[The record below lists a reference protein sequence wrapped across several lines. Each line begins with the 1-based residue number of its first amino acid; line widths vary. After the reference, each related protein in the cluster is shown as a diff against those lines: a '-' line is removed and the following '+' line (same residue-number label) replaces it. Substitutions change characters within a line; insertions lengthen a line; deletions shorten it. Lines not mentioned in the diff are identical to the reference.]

1 MSQLEEAIQQIVR
14 EAIAAEV
21 QASPR
26 MPRPLL
32 TADQAGE
39 LLSLDRQSVYRLV
52 RETALRPVY
61 ISATR
66 MRFQVEEIERFI
78 REGGAKKSCLKEVP
92 SPKVRAL

>member
-1 MSQLEEAIQQIVR
+1 
-14 EAIAAEV
+14 
-21 QASPR
+21 
-26 MPRPLL
+26 
-32 TADQAGE
+32 
-39 LLSLDRQSVYRLV
+39 LSLDRQSVYRLV
-52 RETALRPVY
+52 REAALRPVH